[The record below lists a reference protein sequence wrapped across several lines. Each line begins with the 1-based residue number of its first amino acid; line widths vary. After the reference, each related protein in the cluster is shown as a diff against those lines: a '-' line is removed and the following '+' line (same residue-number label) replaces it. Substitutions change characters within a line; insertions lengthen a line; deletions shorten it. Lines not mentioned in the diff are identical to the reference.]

1 MPNQFKPSRLKA
13 EPLNRRRPRPPSTP
27 YSNGLIPMVSPEIM
41 KPSTNS
47 KPSFNRQAGE
57 QPDLNPA
64 REVFRRSHDRIM
76 AARGPQTQVHARS
89 TVATFTEKMLFEK
102 LLTEH
107 QDEIRRLR
115 QELAAEREKNAEL
128 RAKLVASQSLP
139 AKKRKRLGGRLSDFE
154 D

>member
-1 MPNQFKPSRLKA
+1 MPNQFKPARSKA
-13 EPLNRRRPRPPSTP
+13 ETVTRKRPKPPSTP

-64 REVFRRSHDRIM
+64 REVFRRSHDRTM
-76 AARGPQTQVHARS
+76 AACGPQTQVHARN
-89 TVATFTEKMLFEK
+89 TVATFTERLLFEK
-102 LLTEH
+102 LLKEH

-128 RAKLVASQSLP
+128 RAELLASQSLP
-139 AKKRKRLGGRLSDFE
+139 SKKRKGLGGRLSDFE
-154 D
+154 E